1 VAEIQKQLNTSILE
15 IEELL
20 NDKVYFPFFHRLFKL
35 LLENLKALIIQI
47 MLYKQK
53 PYEQIMWMW
62 GK

>member
-15 IEELL
+15 IEEIL

-35 LLENLKALIIQI
+35 LLENLKALTIQI

-53 PYEQIMWMW
+53 PYDQILWMW